1 MLCLQLADGV
11 WPSFIKR
18 ITYLLTHAI
27 YTARNIVDRW
37 VSMGYTANLC
47 AIDLTIAFD
56 KVNYFAL
63 YIKLMK
69 MYVDELYCLA
79 RLVYFILIL
88 RSTMSL
94 IIIMIYTSPDTE
106 NNWKFV
112 LGLLNLCYIGK
123 FLVHWVPNW
132 VWRETKFCFDTVSVC
147 CICWWPMCFV

>member
-1 MLCLQLADGV
+1 
-11 WPSFIKR
+11 
-18 ITYLLTHAI
+18 
-27 YTARNIVDRW
+27 
-37 VSMGYTANLC
+37 MGYTANLC

-106 NNWKFV
+106 NN
-112 LGLLNLCYIGK
+112 
-123 FLVHWVPNW
+123 
-132 VWRETKFCFDTVSVC
+132 
-147 CICWWPMCFV
+147 